1 MMIPEAG
8 RGRSRRRD
16 SPAPSTIHVYNWD
29 GVLEKVIELD
39 LGVTAIAVVDD
50 GATLYGAT
58 YEDGFAEVAVWRLG
72 EGVS

>member
-1 MMIPEAG
+1 M
-8 RGRSRRRD
+8 
-16 SPAPSTIHVYNWD
+16 YNWD